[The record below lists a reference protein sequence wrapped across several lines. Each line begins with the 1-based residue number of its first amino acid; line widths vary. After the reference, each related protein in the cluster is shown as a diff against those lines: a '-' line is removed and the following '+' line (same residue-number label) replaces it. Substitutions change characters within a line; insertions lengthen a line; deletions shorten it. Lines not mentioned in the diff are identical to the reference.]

1 MKNSQSH
8 EYDILTYV
16 LINDQ
21 IVLLIGNISVPGTIG
36 ATVIEEPI
44 SVDDGFDPNSPLV
57 YNFGH
62 KSPGFN
68 LPLINQYVVQMADAV
83 RDRFKDNRKAEAS
96 GVVVNTCG
104 WIKGQGY
111 EHLKHIAQSFEVDL
125 VVVLEEEK
133 LYTDLVNILIISITY

>member
-1 MKNSQSH
+1 M
-8 EYDILTYV
+8 
-16 LINDQ
+16 
-21 IVLLIGNISVPGTIG
+21 
-36 ATVIEEPI
+36 
-44 SVDDGFDPNSPLV
+44 
-57 YNFGH
+57 
-62 KSPGFN
+62 
-68 LPLINQYVVQMADAV
+68 PLINQYVVQMADAV